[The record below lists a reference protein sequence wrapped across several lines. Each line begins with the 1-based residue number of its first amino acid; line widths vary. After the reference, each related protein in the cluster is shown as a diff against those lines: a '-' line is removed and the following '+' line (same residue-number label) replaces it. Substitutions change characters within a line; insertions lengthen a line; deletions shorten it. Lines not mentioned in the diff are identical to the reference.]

1 METYRIAVLGAGKV
15 GGTLGK
21 KWLAAGHEVTFG
33 VRDPGSSRLQSLQT
47 ESGTPLVV
55 RTLDQALENAEV
67 VLFSISG
74 ASMEETI
81 LRHAAQ
87 LDAKILIDS
96 ANNISS
102 IHIYNV
108 IILAVFLPTTH
119 HA

>member
-55 RTLDQALENAEV
+55 RTLAQALENAEV
-67 VLFSISG
+67 VLFAISG

-81 LRHAAQ
+81 VRHAAQ
-87 LDAKILIDS
+87 LDGR
-96 ANNISS
+96 SS
-102 IHIYNV
+102 STRPITSV
-108 IILAVFLPTTH
+108 AAT
-119 HA
+119 